1 MVFLE
6 AAALGLAA
14 YGAYQASQG
23 VDTGAPPLTAKEIR
37 RLGRATFHS
46 TPGAADTLAGLEGL
60 LEQARNLPVDPGL
73 EQQIV
78 AGVRQQAGLG
88 QPSGRTPAGYQ
99 APQGITREAVGA
111 AISGAEAIRDSTFLR
126 RFQAQ
131 QGVLNT
137 LAQQT
142 RAGFRGGPT
151 EQLVQERAAI
161 NATRAQIQSKR
172 NSALLRGAGTAIS
185 ALSTLGAVTDNAVP
199 VSTGAPSAATGI
211 PIMQPAAPGAPIITP
226 GNPMQINPFDIGL
239 MSPGAFS

>member
-1 MVFLE
+1 M
-6 AAALGLAA
+6 GLFDFVAP
-14 YGAYQASQG
+14 GLQQAFGLFGGDDGPNNPGRGGIGKQ
-23 VDTGAPPLTAKEIR
+23 TQ
-37 RLGRATFHS
+37 RLGRATLHS
-46 TPGAADTLAGLEGL
+46 TPGAAATLAGLEGL

-142 RAGFRGGPT
+142 RVGFRGGPT

-161 NATRAQIQSKR
+161 
-172 NSALLRGAGTAIS
+172 RGAR
-185 ALSTLGAVTDNAVP
+185 
-199 VSTGAPSAATGI
+199 
-211 PIMQPAAPGAPIITP
+211 
-226 GNPMQINPFDIGL
+226 MQINAERNMMWFKSIMAALGATSSGL
-239 MSPGAFS
+239 AGAGVFGGGE

>member
-23 VDTGAPPLTAKEIR
+23 VDTGAPPLTAKKIR

-161 NATRAQIQSKR
+161 
-172 NSALLRGAGTAIS
+172 RGAR
-185 ALSTLGAVTDNAVP
+185 
-199 VSTGAPSAATGI
+199 
-211 PIMQPAAPGAPIITP
+211 
-226 GNPMQINPFDIGL
+226 MQINAERNMMWFKSIMAALGATSSGL
-239 MSPGAFS
+239 AGAGVFGGGE